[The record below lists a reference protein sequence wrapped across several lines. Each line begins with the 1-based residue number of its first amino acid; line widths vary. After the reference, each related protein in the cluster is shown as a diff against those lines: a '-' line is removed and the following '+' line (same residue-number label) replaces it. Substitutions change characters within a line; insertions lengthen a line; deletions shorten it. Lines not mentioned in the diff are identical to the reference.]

1 MSRLKYPLES
11 LKSNAFIS
19 PYSECIALEVA
30 HYLWICIYDLR
41 RGIWNTFV
49 YATWNNTYL
58 SMYVSTFSS
67 EVTVS
72 KCLELRFPLTKVN
85 GTYVKNAVNF
95 LRDRRNL
102 QLAVLTI

>member
-1 MSRLKYPLES
+1 
-11 LKSNAFIS
+11 
-19 PYSECIALEVA
+19 
-30 HYLWICIYDLR
+30 
-41 RGIWNTFV
+41 
-49 YATWNNTYL
+49 
-58 SMYVSTFSS
+58 MYVSTFSS

>member
-1 MSRLKYPLES
+1 MLL
-11 LKSNAFIS
+11 
-19 PYSECIALEVA
+19 
-30 HYLWICIYDLR
+30 
-41 RGIWNTFV
+41 GT
-49 YATWNNTYL
+49 
-58 SMYVSTFSS
+58 MYVCTFLS